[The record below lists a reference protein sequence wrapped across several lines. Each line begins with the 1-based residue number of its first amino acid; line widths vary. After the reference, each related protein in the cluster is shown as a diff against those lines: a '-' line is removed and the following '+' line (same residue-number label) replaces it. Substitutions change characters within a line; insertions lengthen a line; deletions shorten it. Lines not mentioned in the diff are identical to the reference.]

1 MGDDA
6 STKKRSLKMDDSKGT
21 ISIGT
26 ASGNF
31 RVDREEEKGPP
42 SPKNISLYIITVAEK
57 RERDTAHTQRK
68 NNAARRNMYVPAQRE
83 RNARKLNI
91 SRLCYIIDQHRFVE
105 N

>member
-31 RVDREEEKGPP
+31 RVDREEEKEPP
-42 SPKNISLYIITVAEK
+42 SPKNISL
-57 RERDTAHTQRK
+57 
-68 NNAARRNMYVPAQRE
+68 
-83 RNARKLNI
+83 
-91 SRLCYIIDQHRFVE
+91 
-105 N
+105 